1 MVPSRRFRSLYE
13 RDVDNRAETQ
23 SIESDAEPTAVVAL
37 LADPTRIPDW
47 APALA
52 DAVTKAAQSGWL
64 ATKSG
69 QGFTVRVVT
78 QRMQARTTRATSPL
92 AGKAEPSC
100 EWFRVLAA
108 AASSS

>member
-1 MVPSRRFRSLYE
+1 VVPSRRFRSSYE

-37 LADPTRIPDW
+37 LADPTRVPDW

-52 DAVTKAAQSGWL
+52 DAVTRAAQSGWL

-78 QRMQARTTRATSPL
+78 QRD
-92 AGKAEPSC
+92 AGTDYPRDIAPSR
-100 EWFRVLAA
+100 EGGAFL
-108 AASSS
+108 